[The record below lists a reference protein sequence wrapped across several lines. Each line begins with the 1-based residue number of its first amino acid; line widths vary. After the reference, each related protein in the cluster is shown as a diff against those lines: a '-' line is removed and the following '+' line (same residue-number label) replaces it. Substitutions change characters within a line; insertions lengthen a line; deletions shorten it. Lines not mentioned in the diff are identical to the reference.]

1 MWIEMKRDNNIE
13 VVKELANINTVK
25 QKWVKPVLKSLSL
38 SATLAGESATSNDA
52 MSRSGS

>member
-1 MWIEMKRDNNIE
+1 MKRDDNIE
-13 VVKELANINTVK
+13 IVKELANINTIK
-25 QKWVKPVLKSLSL
+25 QKWVKPVLKTLSL